1 MQIGTKVLVPSL
13 KRAKRLRLIRRK
25 RRRQKKRPSQRPGK
39 EINIEENHCLYHTTT
54 QREDESMK
62 LLKLT
67 LSNFKG
73 IKSFTL
79 DAQGHN
85 ANVFGDNGTGKTTLY
100 DAFLWLLFDK
110 DSNNK
115 KDFAIKTLTKDGSEI
130 HGLEHAV
137 EGQFE
142 IDGRAL
148 TLTKTYMEV
157 WTKKRGSAEKTF
169 TGHTTDYC
177 IDSVPVKKKEYEARI
192 AEITDENAFRLL
204 TNPAYFNEHLDWQQ
218 RRKILLDV
226 CGDITDEMVIASDK
240 SLADLPA
247 ILEGRKLDD
256 HKKVIAARRAKINDE
271 LKKIPVRIDEV
282 ERSLPDINDGNA
294 DTLLADMARLKADIK
309 AKEQELSR
317 IESGGEIAE
326 KVVQLR
332 QLEAELIQIKNNC
345 QGKTSQ
351 IIAEK
356 TRELNVIKSELADMD
371 GQLRQ
376 QNRVVDN
383 NDKLIER
390 YEAELEAARERWFKV
405 DARQFTH
412 DHTETCPTCG
422 QGLPQDQITAA
433 REKALADFNQRKAME
448 IELINSD
455 GKNLAEK
462 KQELLAQNKAARE
475 LMQRLNDEMSAYRE
489 QADQLQTLI
498 ENLTHDAN
506 IYKED
511 PAYIAKTK
519 EIDAIRL
526 TIDRLKGD
534 NAAAVA
540 AAQHEIRSLNA
551 ALHSVMS
558 QLAKYDQAQQGKER
572 IAELADQERDLAAEY
587 ERLEKELFLTEQF
600 IRAKVAMLEEKIN
613 SRFQYARFKL
623 FDVQING
630 GLSEVCETT
639 YGGVP
644 YGSGLNNGARINV
657 GLDIINT
664 LSGHY
669 GFTAPI
675 FVDNREAVTKLIDAN
690 TQIIGLIVSEKDKAL
705 RVETDTKQQTLFREV
720 V

>member
-1 MQIGTKVLVPSL
+1 
-13 KRAKRLRLIRRK
+13 
-25 RRRQKKRPSQRPGK
+25 
-39 EINIEENHCLYHTTT
+39 
-54 QREDESMK
+54 MK
-62 LLKLT
+62 LLRLT

-115 KDFAIKTLTKDGSEI
+115 KDFAIKTLAKDGSEL
-130 HGLEHAV
+130 HGLEHTV

-142 IDGRAL
+142 IDGRVV
-148 TLTKTYMEV
+148 TLTKAYMEQ

-169 TGHTTDYC
+169 TGHTTDYY

-204 TNPAYFNEHLDWQQ
+204 TNPAYFNEHLDWQK
-218 RRKILLDV
+218 RREILLEV
-226 CGDITDEMVIASDK
+226 CGDISDAEVIASDK
-240 SLADLPA
+240 ALAQLPE
-247 ILEGRKLDD
+247 ILKDRKLDD

-282 ERSLPDINDGNA
+282 ERSLPDISDGNA
-294 DTLLADMARLKADIK
+294 DTLLADIARLKADIK
-309 AKEQELSR
+309 AKEQELAR

-332 QLEAELIQIKNNC
+332 QLEADLIHLKNEA

-351 IIAEK
+351 VIADK
-356 TRELNVIKSELADMD
+356 TRELNILKSKLADMSS
-371 GQLRQ
+371 QLRQ
-376 QNRVVDN
+376 HQKKVEDA
-383 NDKLIER
+383 DKFIEK
-390 YEAELEAARERWFKV
+390 YEAELVSARERWFKV
-405 DARQFTH
+405 DARQLVY
-412 DHTETCPTCG
+412 DPTETCPTCG

-433 REKALADFNQRKAME
+433 REKALADFNQAKAME

-455 GKNLAEK
+455 GKNLAVK
-462 KQELLAQNKAARE
+462 KQELMTESNAARE
-475 LMQRLNDEMSAYRE
+475 AMLKLNDEMPAYRE

-498 ENLTHDAN
+498 ENLTHDNN

-511 PAYIAKTK
+511 PAYLAKIK
-519 EIDAIRL
+519 EIEAMRL
-526 TIDRLKGD
+526 TIDQLRGD
-534 NAAAVA
+534 NNAAVSD
-540 AAQHEIRSLNA
+540 AQAEIRSLNA
-551 ALHSVMS
+551 ALQNVMS
-558 QLAKYDQAQQGKER
+558 QLAKYDAAQQGKER

-664 LSGHY
+664 LSDHY

>member
-1 MQIGTKVLVPSL
+1 
-13 KRAKRLRLIRRK
+13 
-25 RRRQKKRPSQRPGK
+25 
-39 EINIEENHCLYHTTT
+39 
-54 QREDESMK
+54 MK
-62 LLKLT
+62 LLRLT

-73 IKSFTL
+73 VKQFIL
-79 DAQGHN
+79 QANGHDAQIY
-85 ANVFGDNGTGKTTLY
+85 GDNATGKTTLY

-110 DSNNK
+110 DSQNK
-115 KDFAIKTLTKDGSEI
+115 KDFAIKTLASDGSEL
-130 HGLEHAV
+130 HGLEHSV
-137 EGQFE
+137 EGSFE
-142 IDGRAL
+142 IDGRAM
-148 TLTKTYMEV
+148 TLTKSYMEQ

-169 TGHTTDYC
+169 TGHTTDYF

-192 AEITDENAFRLL
+192 AEIVNENVFRLL
-204 TNPAYFNEHLDWQQ
+204 TNPAYFNEHLDWQD
-218 RRKILLDV
+218 RRKILLEV
-226 CGDITDEMVIASDK
+226 CGDITDDMVIASDK
-240 SLADLPA
+240 SLAALPG

-256 HKKVIAARRAKINDE
+256 HKKIIAARRAKINDE

-282 ERSLPDINDGNA
+282 ERSLPDISDGNA
-294 DTLLADMARLKADIK
+294 DTLLADMARLKSEIK
-309 AKEQELSR
+309 NKEQELSR

-332 QLEAELIQIKNNC
+332 QLEADLIHLRNEA

-351 IIAEK
+351 FIAEK
-356 TRELNVIKSELADMD
+356 TRELNIVKSKMADIG
-371 GQLRQ
+371 GQFDQ
-376 QNRVVDN
+376 HHKVVNDTNRF
-383 NDKLIER
+383 IER
-390 YEAELEAARERWFKV
+390 VEAELVTARERWFKV

-412 DHTETCPTCG
+412 NHTETCPTCG
-422 QGLPQDQITAA
+422 QCLPQDQITAA
-433 REKALADFNQRKAME
+433 RDKALADFNQRKAME

-475 LMQRLNDEMSAYRE
+475 SMLKLNDEMPWYRD
-489 QADQLQTLI
+489 QADKLQALL

-540 AAQHEIRSLNA
+540 AAQHELRRLNA
-551 ALHSVMS
+551 ALQNVMS
-558 QLAKYDQAQQGKER
+558 QLAKYDAAQQGKER

-587 ERLEKELFLTEQF
+587 ERLEKELYLTEQF
-600 IRAKVAMLEEKIN
+600 VRTKVAMLEEKIN
-613 SRFQYARFKL
+613 SKFKMARFKL
-623 FDVQING
+623 FDVQVNG
-630 GLSEVCETT
+630 GISEVCETT
-639 YGGVP
+639 FGGVP
-644 YGSGLNNGARINV
+644 YGSGLNNAARINV

-664 LSGHY
+664 LSEHY

-675 FVDNREAVTKLIDAN
+675 FVDNAEAVVQLIPVDA
-690 TQIIGLIVSEKDKAL
+690 QVIRLVVSGKDKAL
-705 RVETDTKQQTLFREV
+705 RVETDAKQETLFREV